1 MDFTEFRLTEHERL
15 LRRMGLTHSFRE
27 ASPQQ
32 TLPNQSPNA
41 SELLENKNTS
51 IVIPQVLRLLFHGK
65 HLPVQRVWTY
75 AGMEDDLHAITPPA
89 RLEMLRKIL
98 AATVSILGWREEK
111 QILWPCTAVKEVWLH
126 GLAEARPEAVF
137 CFGQAPI
144 LKALEASSDNY
155 TPIVESS
162 ICIQPLPSIDA
173 MAAGNQKLKN
183 LAWNI
188 LKSYPA

>member
-1 MDFTEFRLTEHERL
+1 LDFTEFRLTEQERM

-32 TLPNQSPNA
+32 PTPSQSPNQP
-41 SELLENKNTS
+41 ELLNLKS
-51 IVIPQVLRLLFHGK
+51 KPVVIPQILRLLFHGK

-75 AGMEDDLHAITPPA
+75 AGLEQDLQAIIPPA

-111 QILWPCTAVKEVWLH
+111 QMLWPCTADKGAWLQ

-144 LKALEASSDNY
+144 MKALDASSGNY
-155 TPIVESS
+155 IPMVESN

-173 MAAGNQKLKN
+173 MAAGDQHLKN

-188 LKSYPA
+188 LKSYPS